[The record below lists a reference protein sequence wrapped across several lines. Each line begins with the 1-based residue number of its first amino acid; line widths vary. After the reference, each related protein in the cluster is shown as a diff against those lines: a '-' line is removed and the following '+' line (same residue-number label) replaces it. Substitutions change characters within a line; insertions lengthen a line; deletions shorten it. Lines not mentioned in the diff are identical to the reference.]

1 MLAWTPL
8 LKDIKE
14 YSPQLKIHLDQSHND
29 LKARK
34 LHRTT
39 SVDWTNKMNRAGKP
53 HRPTTYLGVSRCF
66 VDTAFVT
73 TYSYCDRWVTHVKK
87 SIVSRQ
93 AKGD

>member
-34 LHRTT
+34 LHRTA
-39 SVDWTNKMNRAGKP
+39 SVDWTNKMKN
-53 HRPTTYLGVSRCF
+53 L
-66 VDTAFVT
+66 
-73 TYSYCDRWVTHVKK
+73 
-87 SIVSRQ
+87 IVEDGRMVCVLYMTISLRLQ
-93 AKGD
+93 L